1 MRKSHLK
8 NKQMIDTSW
17 HSGKKGME
25 KNRQGRVGRS
35 DSFGEQNAL
44 CGFSENN
51 DSPNGAL

>member
-1 MRKSHLK
+1 MIGREKS
-8 NKQMIDTSW
+8 
-17 HSGKKGME
+17 GEEEGA
-25 KNRQGRVGRS
+25 GRR

>member
-1 MRKSHLK
+1 
-8 NKQMIDTSW
+8 MI
-17 HSGKKGME
+17 GRE
-25 KNRQGRVGRS
+25 KNRQEGVGSR